1 MMTGMNFGGGSEF
14 AAIHQV
20 IAAAHRADRRDVVPR
35 NSRHILMGAAF
46 EPYIRRLPRRRAFFA
61 LFFMCDESWAMSLAD
76 PGALGH
82 AHQRALL
89 RGHLHEYLTWISMT
103 TLGAAVGPTIGNIEQ
118 YDMAFTAVF
127 LVLLRG
133 MWKGMRASR
142 PWFVSLVVA
151 AATPRARRMVRRG
164 RRVRG
169 LIAALL
175 WPRDA

>member
-1 MMTGMNFGGGSEF
+1 
-14 AAIHQV
+14 
-20 IAAAHRADRRDVVPR
+20 
-35 NSRHILMGAAF
+35 
-46 EPYIRRLPRRRAFFA
+46 
-61 LFFMCDESWAMSLAD
+61 
-76 PGALGH
+76 
-82 AHQRALL
+82 
-89 RGHLHEYLTWISMT
+89 MT

-118 YDMAFTAVF
+118 YGFDMAFTAVF

-151 AATPRARRMVRRG
+151 AATHGRARRMVRRG

-175 WPRDA
+175 WEPRDA